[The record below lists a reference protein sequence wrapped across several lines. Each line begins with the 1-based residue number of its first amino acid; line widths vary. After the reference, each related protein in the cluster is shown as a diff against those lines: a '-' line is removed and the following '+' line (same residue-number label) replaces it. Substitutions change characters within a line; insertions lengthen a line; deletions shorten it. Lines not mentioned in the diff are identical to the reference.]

1 MELLLNTI
9 VSGLLVGGL
18 YAAIGVGFGM
28 ALGFVGVA
36 NLAHP
41 TFVVV
46 GAYGALAGWR
56 LGVDPILSGVALMPV
71 FYGVGWLLHGFYERV
86 FERQG
91 GSALN
96 GMTFFFG
103 LMFVLEVLLTM
114 GYGVDY
120 QMVTTGYGSQVLRW
134 GGIDVPMRLLLPF
147 LAGAGMIGL
156 LTLFMNRTFTGQ
168 AIAAVAQDP
177 MALRIVGA
185 DPQAIR
191 RIAFAIGLATAA
203 LAGALLLVTVP
214 IQPSSGR
221 EFIGRMFAVVVL
233 GGLTSLRGTLVAA
246 LFLGVAE
253 GFVQTYAGAA
263 WAGAVGFGMLFLA
276 LAVRPEGLFR
286 R

>member
-18 YAAIGVGFGM
+18 YAAVGVGFGM

-56 LGVDPILSGVALMPV
+56 LGVDPILAGLLWMPV
-71 FYGVGWLLHGFYERV
+71 FYAVGYALHGFYERV

-91 GSALN
+91 GSSLN

-114 GYGVDY
+114 GFGVDF
-120 QMVTTGYGSQVLRW
+120 QMVSTGYGSQVIRW
-134 GGIDVPMRLLLPF
+134 GGIDLPMRLLLPF
-147 LAGAGMIGL
+147 LIGGAMILGL
-156 LTLFMNRTFTGQ
+156 TFWMRATFTGQ
-168 AIAAVAQDP
+168 AIAAVAQDAT
-177 MALRIVGA
+177 ALQIIGA
-185 DPQAIR
+185 DPQKIR

-246 LFLGVAE
+246 LLLGVAE
-253 GFVQTYAGAA
+253 GMVQTYAGAA
-263 WAGAVGFGMLFLA
+263 WAAAVGFGILFLA

>member
-1 MELLLNTI
+1 MELFLNVV

-18 YAAIGVGFGM
+18 YAAVALGFGIS
-28 ALGFVGVA
+28 LGFVGVA

-46 GAYGALAGWR
+46 GAYGALVAWNAG
-56 LGVDPILSGVALMPV
+56 LDPILAGFLLMPV
-71 FYGVGWLLHGFYERV
+71 FYGFGWLLHGFYERV

-103 LMFVLEVLLTM
+103 LMFVLEVGLTM
-114 GYGVDY
+114 SYGVDY
-120 QMVTTGYGSQVLRW
+120 QMVTTGYGSQVLRF
-134 GGIDVPMRLLLPF
+134 GGVDVPMRLLLPF
-147 LAGAGMIGL
+147 LGGAGMVAVL
-156 LTLFMNRTFTGQ
+156 SVFLARTFIGQ

-177 MALRIVGA
+177 LALRIIGA
-185 DPQAIR
+185 DPQAVR
-191 RIAFAIGLATAA
+191 RIAFALGLATAA

-233 GGLTSLRGTLVAA
+233 GGLTSPRGTLVAA
-246 LFLGVAE
+246 LLLGVAE